1 MLILN
6 YASKKEL
13 KASIGQRLSYQET
26 SIFGAEYS
34 DNSTI
39 TGSNRPSITGITTST
54 GRKAREFFARVE
66 MRNGFIYK
74 VS

>member
-6 YASKKEL
+6 YGSKKEL
-13 KASIGQRLSYQET
+13 KASIGQRLYYDET
-26 SIFGAEYS
+26 SIFGVEYTE
-34 DNSTI
+34 NGTV

-54 GRKAREFFARVE
+54 GKKAREFFARVE
-66 MRNGFIYK
+66 IKDGLIHK

>member
-6 YASKKEL
+6 YESKKEL
-13 KASIGQRLSYQET
+13 KASIGQRLYFEET

-34 DNSTI
+34 DNAI
-39 TGSNRPSITGITTST
+39 VTGSNRPSITGQLTST
-54 GRKAREFFARVE
+54 GKKAREFFARVE
-66 MRNGFIYK
+66 IRDGLIYK